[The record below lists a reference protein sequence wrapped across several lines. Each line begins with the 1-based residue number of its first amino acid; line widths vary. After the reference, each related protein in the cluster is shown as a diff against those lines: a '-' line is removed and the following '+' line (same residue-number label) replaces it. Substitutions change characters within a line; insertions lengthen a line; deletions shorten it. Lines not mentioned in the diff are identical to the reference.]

1 MASKR
6 GYRNDISDEI
16 WDRLRLEYISSDI
29 SIRGLEKK
37 HGISYSMIRTRCQN
51 ENWLDQREELK
62 KQAMAK
68 SIELVSEH
76 QAEEC
81 SRAFR
86 LASKVMDKLEMV
98 IDSIKAE
105 DTDATRYLKNI
116 TSAIKDL
123 KEIGMFRSEMDR
135 AEQMARISKLRKDA
149 EEEQADTSIT
159 VRFEGDIA
167 KWSK

>member
-1 MASKR
+1 MPERMKV
-6 GYRNDISDEI
+6 SDDT
-16 WDRLRLEYISSDI
+16 WDKLRMEYISSSDS
-29 SIRGLEKK
+29 SIRGIAKK
-37 HGISYSMIRTRCQN
+37 YGIPYNAVRNRCQK
-51 ENWLDQREELK
+51 EDWLGQRETMR
-62 KQAMAK
+62 QQMFQK
-68 SIELVSEH
+68 SIDLVSDT

-86 LASKVMDKLEMV
+86 LASKVIDKLEEV
-98 IDSIKAE
+98 IDTVDARDS
-105 DTDATRYLKNI
+105 DATRYLKNI

-123 KEIGMFRSEMDR
+123 KEIGLFRSELDK

-159 VRFEGDIA
+159 VRLEGDIA